1 MQGFEILT
9 LFISFFV
16 FLFCVYMFSKDD
28 FVLMR
33 KNISLD
39 QIFHLI
45 FLVSL
50 ASFVGGRVLYAV
62 FTANTSFVN
71 PLILAAFL
79 YYPGFSLAGSILG
92 GGGGL
97 ALLCYSWN
105 IEKGRVFDIVSLSFL
120 GSFSFVYLPL
130 FFLGSFLKGSWSIA
144 HIIFLLGSGGL
155 FGVFLR
161 LFLKEKLRDGSVS
174 LGSIGLFSL
183 LASMVVKNEFFI
195 LLPIAVI
202 LLGLLTRQEE
212 FAKKLY
218 PFFKSRTKQ

>member
-1 MQGFEILT
+1 MQEFEILT

-79 YYPGFSLAGSILG
+79 YY
-92 GGGGL
+92 
-97 ALLCYSWN
+97 SWN

-130 FFLGSFLKGSWSIA
+130 FFLGSFLKGSWSIV

-174 LGSIGLFSL
+174 LGSIG
-183 LASMVVKNEFFI
+183 
-195 LLPIAVI
+195 
-202 LLGLLTRQEE
+202 
-212 FAKKLY
+212 
-218 PFFKSRTKQ
+218 